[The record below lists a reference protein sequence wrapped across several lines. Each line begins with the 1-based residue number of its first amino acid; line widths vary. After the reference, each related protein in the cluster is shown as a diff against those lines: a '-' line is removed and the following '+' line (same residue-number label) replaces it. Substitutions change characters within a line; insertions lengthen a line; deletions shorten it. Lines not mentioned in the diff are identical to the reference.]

1 MISKLPLFVQIMI
14 FIVILVGFALIVVT
28 VIDEIVDKEKMS
40 EKAKDKLVAIQA
52 MSFFALFLSGLLALV
67 GAAVFDSHI
76 PLSELSD
83 KIHVEGE
90 KVVFEPIANKFT
102 LGSDYDDSNINNE
115 SRPNAKTRTVFI
127 SEYDENFD
135 SITLTAQNGYK
146 YKLNYADT
154 KFLLEKG
161 ARK

>member
-1 MISKLPLFVQIMI
+1 ML
-14 FIVILVGFALIVVT
+14 FIVILVGLVLTVVV

-40 EKAKDKLVAIQA
+40 EKAKDMLMSIFLV
-52 MSFFALFLSGLLALV
+52 SFLALFLSGLLALV
-67 GAAVFDSHI
+67 GAAAFDSRI

-90 KVVFEPIANKFT
+90 KVVFEPISNNEC
-102 LGSDYDDSNINNE
+102 LGASYDDSNVNRE
-115 SRPNAKTRTVFI
+115 SHPNAKVRNVFI
-127 SEYDENFD
+127 VEYDEKSD

-146 YKLNYADT
+146 YKTGYEDT
-154 KFLLEKG
+154 KFLIEKG

>member
-1 MISKLPLFVQIMI
+1 MISKIPLFVQIML
-14 FIVILVGFALIVVT
+14 FIVILVGLVLTVVA

-52 MSFFALFLSGLLALV
+52 MSFLALFLSGLLTLV
-67 GAAVFDSHI
+67 GAAVFDSRI

-90 KVVFEPIANKFT
+90 KVIFEPI
-102 LGSDYDDSNINNE
+102 SNNE
-115 SRPNAKTRTVFI
+115 YLGASYDESNVNQESEPNVKVRNVFI
-127 SEYDENFD
+127 AEYDENFD
-135 SITLTAQNGYK
+135 SITLTARNGYK
-146 YKLNYADT
+146 YKLNYEDT
-154 KFLLEKG
+154 KLLLEKG

>member
-1 MISKLPLFVQIMI
+1 MISKIPLFVQIML
-14 FIVILVGFALIVVT
+14 FIVILVGLVLTVVA

-40 EKAKDKLVAIQA
+40 EKAKDKLIEIQGI
-52 MSFFALFLSGLLALV
+52 SFLALFLSGLLALV

-83 KIHVEGE
+83 KIHVESE
-90 KVVFEPIANKFT
+90 KVIFEPISNNEY
-102 LGSDYDDSNINNE
+102 LGASYDDSNVNNE
-115 SRPNAKTRTVFI
+115 RHPDVKVRNVFI
-127 SEYDENFD
+127 VEYDENFD

-161 ARK
+161 VRK

>member
-1 MISKLPLFVQIMI
+1 ML
-14 FIVILVGFALIVVT
+14 FIVILVGLVLTVVA

-40 EKAKDKLVAIQA
+40 EKAKDKLIEIQGI
-52 MSFFALFLSGLLALV
+52 SFLALFLSGLLALV
-67 GAAVFDSHI
+67 GAAAFDSRI

-83 KIHVEGE
+83 QIHVEGE

-115 SRPNAKTRTVFI
+115 SRPDAKTHTVFI

-135 SITLTAQNGYK
+135 SITLTARNGYK
-146 YKLNYADT
+146 YKLNYEDT
-154 KFLLEKG
+154 KLLLEKG

>member
-1 MISKLPLFVQIMI
+1 MGIILISA
-14 FIVILVGFALIVVT
+14 IVIYDTA
-28 VIDEIVDKEKMS
+28 DKEKMS

-52 MSFFALFLSGLLALV
+52 MSFLALFLSGLLALV

-90 KVVFEPIANKFT
+90 KVIFEPISSKFT

-115 SRPNAKTRTVFI
+115 NHPNAKVRNVFI
-127 SEYDENFD
+127 TEYDEKFD

-146 YKLNYADT
+146 YKLNYEDT